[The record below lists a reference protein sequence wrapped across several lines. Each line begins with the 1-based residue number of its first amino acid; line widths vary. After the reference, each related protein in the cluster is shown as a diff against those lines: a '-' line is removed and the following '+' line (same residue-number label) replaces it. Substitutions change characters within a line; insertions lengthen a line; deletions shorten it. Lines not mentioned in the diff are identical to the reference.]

1 MVLEQLPSISEDE
14 SSLHGLGRFE
24 STSWDDDTDDEDYSA
39 EARRRKKRKKKKRL
53 RDLEKAKNEPEVDP
67 LAELM
72 NDGSISVSS
81 VEGDDDNDGSI
92 DLNDVDFEELEAL
105 ATGTTTAASKRRNK
119 GANPVGTAAPGSSLG
134 MQPQSTAT
142 ESAGILKKSKRMPP
156 KRLSSPQKPV
166 ETNGTHRRQSNRLD
180 SNADSDTSEEFDVDS
195 EIQKNQGFDGPD
207 AWKPSDTFIPVI
219 HDVESPPPPVS
230 SKKPPSRRQRRS
242 RMDPREEQ
250 VDVKRIV
257 LKKKKK
263 RSDSSWSSSQ
273 GSSRESSSSQN
284 ASQMTPSQKSQ
295 KGKLQISSSY
305 EITPKVEQKR
315 GKSSQGSPRQSSSYQ
330 NPSHTT
336 PSQNAQTGQP
346 KKAFSYDITPK
357 VVRKSSQAS
366 SQGAPRQSSSYQN
379 PSQNAG
385 QPKKSSSYDI
395 TPRVVRSTR
404 RGRELSR
411 ASGKERQGSVTSTEM
426 RSGNGNHVEKVLQG
440 TALVIA
446 GQQYSTP
453 QESRREGSMTRIG
466 RKTEVKEVAIEEKEE
481 KGCNRGA
488 ICGCVLLG
496 LCAIGVALFLFV
508 YVFRDDKSD
517 SPSTEEMAI
526 TNPPSLINFPT
537 PSPSMVFDPEGE
549 NSASSADLV
558 SASPTAKP
566 TNFPSTVTSSPSLRK
581 SFTPTAMATAFPT
594 AKPSSFPTISSTFM
608 PSTAPTIKSSSNP
621 TISPTFFPSATPTTK
636 PSALPTGKP
645 TLLPSIFP
653 TSGPSLS
660 PSALKTPAPTFLF
673 QTLVTVSPIAPAP
686 PGTSP

>member
-357 VVRKSSQAS
+357 VVR
-366 SQGAPRQSSSYQN
+366 
-379 PSQNAG
+379 
-385 QPKKSSSYDI
+385 
-395 TPRVVRSTR
+395 STR

-411 ASGKERQGSVTSTEM
+411 ASGKERQGSVTLTEM

-660 PSALKTPAPTFLF
+660 LSALKTPAPTFLF